1 MSRSED
7 LTAQIFGNPEMC
19 GDINAKDNAI
29 LANILNQF
37 RDIKYTF
44 ILALSN
50 FREFTLIS
58 YDNFFFQ

>member
-37 RDIKYTF
+37 RDIKYTLF
-44 ILALSN
+44 
-50 FREFTLIS
+50 
-58 YDNFFFQ
+58 